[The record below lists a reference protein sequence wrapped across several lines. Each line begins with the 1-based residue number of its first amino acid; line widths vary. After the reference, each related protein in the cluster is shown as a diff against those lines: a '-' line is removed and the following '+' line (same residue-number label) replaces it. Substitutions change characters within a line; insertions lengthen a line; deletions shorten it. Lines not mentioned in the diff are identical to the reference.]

1 MTPQPQGDPPLTH
14 TDGPDD
20 LDGEHRPPETGAD
33 AGRLADTAGGA
44 RPVASGE
51 ADPRTAESPGAVAP
65 GSGAPAAEPGPM
77 RRLGPGLALAIGVA
91 LLTYALNR
99 AVPTLSALLVAILV
113 GVVLTNVVR
122 LPESTAP
129 GLAIASKKLLRAGI
143 VLLGLQVSLRDIA
156 GLGVGMIGVVLAVVV
171 GGLLTAEVAGRMLGI
186 RPAQRSLIGAGFSIC
201 GAAAVAGVEGVI
213 DDKKEE
219 DVVTA
224 LALVVLFG
232 TIMIPLVPLL
242 VAAFG
247 LGEHTGGLWA
257 GASIHEVAQVVAAAG
272 IIGGSALKVGVVV
285 KLARVLMLA
294 PVAVWFGW
302 QMRRNAA
309 GRAVAG
315 QAQEV
320 QTLPPLVPLFV
331 VGFLAAVVLRT
342 LGVVPTPSLDA
353 LKILQTILLAA
364 AMFALGCGVRFATL
378 RTVGGRP
385 FVLATIVTLVV
396 GLIALGGVLLAG

>member
-1 MTPQPQGDPPLTH
+1 MVTSRPLGDSAPTS
-14 TDGPDD
+14 TDGPGDP
-20 LDGEHRPPETGAD
+20 DGERRRPEAGAGVGGV
-33 AGRLADTAGGA
+33 AGEAGGA
-44 RPVASGE
+44 RPITSGE
-51 ADPRTAESPGAVAP
+51 TEPRTPESPAER
-65 GSGAPAAEPGPM
+65 PAASSDPGVG

-91 LLTYALNR
+91 LLAYALNLV
-99 AVPTLSALLVAILV
+99 VPTLSALLVAILV

-122 LPESTAP
+122 MPESTGP

-156 GLGVGMIGVVLAVVV
+156 GLGVGMVGVVLAVVV
-171 GGLLTAEVAGRMLGI
+171 GGLLTAEVVGRALDI

-201 GAAAVAGVEGVI
+201 GAAAVAGVEGLI
-213 DDKKEE
+213 DDKHDE

-232 TIMIPLVPLL
+232 TIMIALVPVL

-247 LGEHTGGLWA
+247 LGEHAGGLWA
-257 GASIHEVAQVVAAAG
+257 GVSIHEVAQVVAAAG

-302 QMRRNAA
+302 QMRRKAA
-309 GRAVAG
+309 GRAAEG
-315 QAQEV
+315 QVREAH
-320 QTLPPLVPLFV
+320 TLPPIVPLFV
-331 VGFLAAVVLRT
+331 VGFLAAVVLRA
-342 LGVVPTPSLDA
+342 LGVVPPAALDV

-378 RTVGGRP
+378 KTVGGRP
-385 FVLATIVTLVV
+385 FVLATVVTLAVA
-396 GLIALGGVLLAG
+396 LIGLGGVLLVG